1 MEMNL
6 DKICLILRIEIN
18 FGSCDRLNLVF
29 WKFDEYVRVKLN
41 ENENEFWRRSLIL
54 VIKFGKAKMDL
65 EIW

>member
-1 MEMNL
+1 MNL

-41 ENENEFWRRSLIL
+41 ENENEFRRRNLIL